1 MTTENNEIIYFQ
13 TSLSAISG
21 FLLYNIKNQLGVNQR
36 EISKMFD
43 ITHVTYGSME
53 RGETAI
59 NSDFIYM
66 LCSLTGIKFSEYFGL
81 IEEIIDHLKHIN
93 TCQIYE
99 NITVRIIPSSDILKY
114 MDATNGKVA
123 EGFAKGEDRINL
135 IIGQDFNFFLSNEI
149 KAKIALLSQVRLT
162 DAQIKELTSVK
173 TEDLENKEHELQLKQ
188 ESAIAGIG
196 MGAGGVSTFA
206 PLALST
212 ALGLNVASTAVGL
225 IGVGGYELYKA
236 YKKSKEEKK
245 SKK

>member
-1 MTTENNEIIYFQ
+1 
-13 TSLSAISG
+13 
-21 FLLYNIKNQLGVNQR
+21 
-36 EISKMFD
+36 
-43 ITHVTYGSME
+43 ME

-99 NITVRIIPSSDILKY
+99 NITVRIIPSSDILRY

-162 DAQIKELTSVK
+162 DAQIKELISVK

-188 ESAIAGIG
+188 ESAIAG
-196 MGAGGVSTFA
+196 MVAGGVSTFA